1 MTTIETA
8 ELSVFD
14 TAEGLDSYAPLLF
27 NSYRDI
33 HKGIRA
39 ELFDVTSTAGRLDP
53 TDSVSWMA
61 LVDHL
66 TDVQNTLTTHA
77 HHEDTF
83 VEPMVVQYDAELAEE
98 IGQDHH
104 HLDARFAAIRE
115 LASAAVSYPATDQRP
130 LADLVYLELSG
141 FTSEY
146 LRHQLVEE
154 RVIMPELVRVFGI
167 EEVIKMHVAIVSSIP
182 PEDLAKSLAFMLP
195 AMNVDDR
202 VEMLGG
208 IRETAPAPAFE
219 GVLGLARSVLDPTD
233 FTAMAQ
239 RLGVAV

>member
-1 MTTIETA
+1 MTTIDTA

-14 TAEGLDSYAPLLF
+14 AAEGLESYAPLLF

-33 HKGIRA
+33 HKGIRSQ
-39 ELFDVTSTAGRLDP
+39 LFDVTATAGRLDP

-83 VEPMVVQYDAELAEE
+83 VDPMVVQFDAELSASIEA
-98 IGQDHH
+98 DHV
-104 HLDARFAAIRE
+104 HLDGRFAAIRE
-115 LASAAVSYPATDQRP
+115 LASAATSYPASDQRP
-130 LADLVYLELSG
+130 VADLVYLELSG

-146 LRHQLVEE
+146 LHHQLVEE
-154 RVIMPELVRVFGI
+154 RVIMPALLSEFGI
-167 EEVIKMHVAIVSSIP
+167 EEVVKMHVAIVSSIP
-182 PEDLAKSLAFMLP
+182 PEDMAKELAFMLP

-202 VEMLGG
+202 TELLGNV
-208 IRETAPAPAFE
+208 RETAPAPAFE
-219 GVLGLARSVLDPTD
+219 GVVGLARSVLEPAD
-233 FTAMAQ
+233 FTALAS
-239 RLGVAV
+239 RLGVA

>member
-1 MTTIETA
+1 MTTIENA
-8 ELSVFD
+8 ELSIFE
-14 TAEGLDSYAPLLF
+14 TTGGLDSYAPLLF

-53 TDSVSWMA
+53 ADPVSWMA

-83 VEPMVVQYDAELAEE
+83 VDPMVVQFDTELAGSIES
-98 IGQDHH
+98 DHV
-104 HLDARFAAIRE
+104 HLDGRFAAIRE
-115 LASAAVSYPATDQRP
+115 VASAAASYPASDQRP
-130 LADLVYLELSG
+130 VADLVYLELSG

-154 RVIMPELVRVFGI
+154 RVVMPALISEFGM
-167 EEVIKMHVAIVSSIP
+167 EEVLRMHVALVSSIP
-182 PEDLAKSLAFMLP
+182 PQDLAKSLAFMLP
-195 AMNVDDR
+195 AMNVEDR
-202 VEMLGG
+202 VELVGN
-208 IRETAPAPAFE
+208 IRESAPAPAFQ
-219 GVLGLARSVLDPTD
+219 GVWGLARSVLEPAD
-233 FTAMAQ
+233 FASLAQ
-239 RLGVAV
+239 RLGID

>member
-1 MTTIETA
+1 MSILNTA

-14 TAEGLDSYAPLLF
+14 SAEGLDSYTPLLF

-39 ELFDVTSTAGRLDP
+39 ELFDVTATAGRLDP
-53 TDSVSWMA
+53 AHSVSWMA

-66 TDVQNTLTTHA
+66 TDVQQTLAAHA
-77 HHEDTF
+77 ANEDAH
-83 VEPMVVQYDAELAEE
+83 VEPMVVQFDTQLAESIE
-98 IGQDHH
+98 RDHH
-104 HLDARFAAIRE
+104 HLEGRYTAIHE
-115 LASAAVSYPATDQRP
+115 LASAAASYPASDQAP
-130 LADLVYLELSG
+130 IADLVYLELSG

-154 RVIMPELVRVFGI
+154 RVVMPALIREFGM
-167 EEVIKMHVAIVSSIP
+167 EEVVKMHVALVSSIP
-182 PEDLAKSLAFMLP
+182 PEELAKSLAFMLP
-195 AMNVDDR
+195 AMNVEDR
-202 VEMLGG
+202 VELVGN

-219 GVLGLARSVLDPTD
+219 GVMGLARSVLEPVD

-239 RLGVAV
+239 RLGIA